1 MSEQGNSNRVLPKGK
16 RPVYKN
22 QWFFLLLAEVVLAI
36 ITGTINPRFF
46 SLSNITNILEQIA
59 VLGILASGMTI
70 LIISGEIDI
79 SVGANIGLV
88 SCVIAMMIKNDV
100 SYLWVIIVALTLA
113 AFDSLLVGSSSL
125 IFRAPSFI
133 TSLGF
138 LSVFRGTAYAITKG
152 VFQTIYGKFET
163 LGLTRIWGILPLGFL
178 VGISIYFL
186 AHFILKYSKLGRHF
200 YAVGSNPAAAYLSG
214 ISIFKTKLL
223 AFLINGLLVGLASM
237 ILLSRVGAA
246 QPTTGSGL
254 ELRAIGAVVIG
265 GTPLSG
271 GKGNILGT
279 FFGVLLMGIISNTLN
294 MLRVNPYFQEVVFGI
309 FIVASL
315 AVSAFSMYAGKGI
328 FKKSIKRDREG

>member
-1 MSEQGNSNRVLPKGK
+1 MEQKNSNQILPRSKK
-16 RPVYKN
+16 PVYRN
-22 QWFFLLLAEVVLAI
+22 QWFFLLLAEVVLAA
-36 ITGTINPRFF
+36 ITGAINPRFF

-59 VLGILASGMTI
+59 VLGILASGMTM

-88 SCVIAMMIKNDV
+88 TCVIAMMIKNDI
-100 SYLWVIIVALTLA
+100 SYFWVIVVALGLA
-113 AFDSLLVGSSSL
+113 AFNSLLVGSSSL
-125 IFRAPSFI
+125 VFRAPSFI

-152 VFQTIYGKFET
+152 VFQTIYGKFEA

-178 VGISIYFL
+178 IGISIYFL

-223 AFLINGLLVGLASM
+223 GFLINGLLIGLASM

-315 AVSAFSMYAGKGI
+315 AVSAFSAYSGRGI
-328 FKKSIKRDREG
+328 FKKSLRQSKEG

>member
-1 MSEQGNSNRVLPKGK
+1 MDMAHSKRNNNSVLPKGK
-16 RPVYKN
+16 KPIRKN
-22 QWFFLLLAEVVLAI
+22 QWFFLLLAEIVLAV
-36 ITGTINPRFF
+36 ITGSINPRFF
-46 SLSNITNILEQIA
+46 GISNITNILEQIA
-59 VLGILASGMTI
+59 VLGILASGMTM
-70 LIISGEIDI
+70 LIVSGEIDI

-88 SCVIAMMIKNDV
+88 SCVVAMMIKNDAD
-100 SYLWVIIVALTLA
+100 YLWIVAVALGLA
-113 AFDSLLVGSSSL
+113 AFNSLLVGASSL
-125 IFRAPSFI
+125 IFKAPSFI

-152 VFQTIYGKFET
+152 VFQTIYGKFEA
-163 LGLTRIWGILPLGFL
+163 LGLTRLWGVLPLGFL
-178 VGISIYFL
+178 IGILIYLVTHFL
-186 AHFILKYSKLGRHF
+186 LKYTKLGRHF

-271 GKGNILGT
+271 GKGHILGT

-294 MLRVNPYFQEVVFGI
+294 MLRVNPYFQEVVFGL

-315 AVSAFSMYAGKGI
+315 AVSAFSAYSGKGVLKRRL
-328 FKKSIKRDREG
+328 KKD

>member
-1 MSEQGNSNRVLPKGK
+1 MQQKNSNQVLPKGK

-22 QWFFLLLAEVVLAI
+22 QWFFLLLAEVVLAA

-59 VLGILASGMTI
+59 VLGILASGMTM

-88 SCVIAMMIKNDV
+88 TCVIAMMIKNDV
-100 SYLWVIIVALTLA
+100 SYFWVIVVALALA
-113 AFDSLLVGSSSL
+113 SFDSLLVGSSSL
-125 IFRAPSFI
+125 VFRAPSFI

-152 VFQTIYGKFET
+152 VFQTIYGKFEA

-178 VGISIYFL
+178 IGISIYFL
-186 AHFILKYSKLGRHF
+186 VHFILKYSKLGRHF

-214 ISIFKTKLL
+214 ISIFKTKML
-223 AFLINGLLVGLASM
+223 AFLANGLLVGLASM

-315 AVSAFSMYAGKGI
+315 AVSAFSAYAGKGI
-328 FKKSIKRDREG
+328 FKKSVKQSKEG

>member
-1 MSEQGNSNRVLPKGK
+1 
-16 RPVYKN
+16 
-22 QWFFLLLAEVVLAI
+22 
-36 ITGTINPRFF
+36 
-46 SLSNITNILEQIA
+46 
-59 VLGILASGMTI
+59 
-70 LIISGEIDI
+70 
-79 SVGANIGLV
+79 ANIGLV
-88 SCVIAMMIKNDV
+88 TCVIAMMIKNDV
-100 SYLWVIIVALTLA
+100 SYFWVIIVALALA
-113 AFDSLLVGSSSL
+113 SFDSLLVGSSSL
-125 IFRAPSFI
+125 VFRAPSFI

-152 VFQTIYGKFET
+152 VFQTIYGKFEA

-178 VGISIYFL
+178 IGISIYFL
-186 AHFILKYSKLGRHF
+186 VHFILKYSKLGRHF

-214 ISIFKTKLL
+214 ISIFKTKML
-223 AFLINGLLVGLASM
+223 AFLVNGLLVGLASM

-315 AVSAFSMYAGKGI
+315 AVSAFSAYAGKGI
-328 FKKSIKRDREG
+328 FKKSTKQSKEG

>member
-1 MSEQGNSNRVLPKGK
+1 MEQKNSNQVLSKSK

-22 QWFFLLLAEVVLAI
+22 QWFFLLLAEVILAV

-46 SLSNITNILEQIA
+46 SISNITNILEQIA
-59 VLGILASGMTI
+59 VLGILASGMTM

-88 SCVIAMMIKNDV
+88 SCVIAMMIRNDI
-100 SYLWVIIVALTLA
+100 SYFWIILAALILA
-113 AFDSLLVGSSSL
+113 AFNSLLVGSSSL
-125 IFRAPSFI
+125 VFKAPSFI

-152 VFQTIYGKFET
+152 VFQTIYGKFEA

-178 VGISIYFL
+178 IGISIYFL
-186 AHFILKYSKLGRHF
+186 VHFILKYSKLGRHF
-200 YAVGSNPAAAYLSG
+200 YAVGSNPTAAYLSG
-214 ISIFKTKLL
+214 ISIFKTKLS

-279 FFGVLLMGIISNTLN
+279 FLGVLLMGIISNTLN

-315 AVSAFSMYAGKGI
+315 AVSAFSAYSGRGI
-328 FKKSIKRDREG
+328 FKKFFKQSREG

>member
-1 MSEQGNSNRVLPKGK
+1 MEQKNSNQILPKSK
-16 RPVYKN
+16 KPVYKN
-22 QWFFLLLAEVVLAI
+22 QWFFLLLAEVVLAA
-36 ITGTINPRFF
+36 ITGAINPRFF

-59 VLGILASGMTI
+59 VLGILASGMTM

-88 SCVIAMMIKNDV
+88 TCVIAMMIKNDI
-100 SYLWVIIVALTLA
+100 SYFWVIVVALGLA
-113 AFDSLLVGSSSL
+113 AFNSLLVGSSSL
-125 IFRAPSFI
+125 VFRAPSFI

-152 VFQTIYGKFET
+152 VFQTIYGKFEA

-178 VGISIYFL
+178 IGISIYFL

-223 AFLINGLLVGLASM
+223 GFLINGLLIGLASM

-315 AVSAFSMYAGKGI
+315 AVSAFSAYSGRGI
-328 FKKSIKRDREG
+328 FKKSIRQSKEG

>member
-1 MSEQGNSNRVLPKGK
+1 MPERKNSNQVLQKGK
-16 RPVYKN
+16 KPLYKN
-22 QWFFLLLAEVVLAI
+22 QWFFLLLAEVVLAV
-36 ITGTINPRFF
+36 ITGSINPRFF
-46 SLSNITNILEQIA
+46 ALSNITNILEQIA
-59 VLGILASGMTI
+59 VLGILASGMTM

-100 SYLWVIIVALTLA
+100 SYFWVVLVALILA
-113 AFDSLLVGSSSL
+113 AFNSLLVGSSSL
-125 IFRAPSFI
+125 VFKAPSFI

-152 VFQTIYGKFET
+152 VFQTIYGKFEA
-163 LGLTRIWGILPLGFL
+163 LGLTRLWGILPLGFL
-178 VGISIYFL
+178 IGILIYFL

-214 ISIFKTKLL
+214 ISIFRTKLL
-223 AFLINGLLVGLASM
+223 AFLINGLMIGMASM

-315 AVSAFSMYAGKGI
+315 AVSAFSAYAGKGV
-328 FKKSIKRDREG
+328 FKKAVRQSKEG